1 MIMQQV
7 ALQAHPT
14 WVVCKAD
21 FRNAFN
27 ECSRLA
33 FLTFVAAHFPL
44 LALALLMAAYG
55 APAYVMALGP
65 QGWVRFLSRRR
76 CMQGCPAG
84 PLCFAAALQRLLVQ
98 ARLDHPQCFCF
109 VRGGFAPPCR
119 KSKRPM
125 YQGPPGRV
133 SASKYARPYRRV
145 TATVSSFCRLV
156 VFYCWGFTV

>member
-1 MIMQQV
+1 MSAVLVCAHVQLTGLLYV
-7 ALQAHPT
+7 AISSFGG
-14 WVVCKAD
+14 VRGG
-21 FRNAFN
+21 F
-27 ECSRLA
+27 
-33 FLTFVAAHFPL
+33 
-44 LALALLMAAYG
+44 
-55 APAYVMALGP
+55 APPWG
-65 QGWVRFLSRRR
+65 
-76 CMQGCPAG
+76 
-84 PLCFAAALQRLLVQ
+84 
-98 ARLDHPQCFCF
+98 